1 MTGETQTSSGK
12 DRGPP
17 TAPSVARARNFHEGF
32 REEAVEA
39 PKPAATGYVF
49 AAVALIVAILFRN
62 TPEVLWTALTVAAAF
77 AVTARFEPD
86 WLGPAEPALVPIRAA
101 AQSRD
106 EPRHYVC
113 DVRRGGRPLR
123 AGDATRSRSA
133 APEGVPRSGVILDQ
147 AGQIEPRKHAQSVLI
162 APVCW
167 NGELASALLHSR
179 QPRISRHRG
188 SRNLSLSLTVSPTVT
203 ASNSHSLSRR
213 GRHPTHSPKAAPW
226 SNCSE
231 NSDPTCRPAKSGG

>member
-77 AVTARFEPD
+77 AVTARFKPD
-86 WLGPAEPALVPIRAA
+86 WLGPLNRLWFQFALLLNRVMSPVIMFVMFAVVVVPYGLAMQLVRDPLRRKV
-101 AQSRD
+101 SRD
-106 EPRHYVC
+106 
-113 DVRRGGRPLR
+113 
-123 AGDATRSRSA
+123 
-133 APEGVPRSGVILDQ
+133 Q
-147 AGQIEPRKHAQSVLI
+147 ASFWIKRDKSSL
-162 APVCW
+162 
-167 NGELASALLHSR
+167 
-179 QPRISRHRG
+179 G
-188 SRNLSLSLTVSPTVT
+188 SMRNQF
-203 ASNSHSLSRR
+203 
-213 GRHPTHSPKAAPW
+213 
-226 SNCSE
+226 
-231 NSDPTCRPAKSGG
+231 